1 MASRIEPYRL
11 QAYNTAK
18 DSENKMH
25 DDTVAKQFGFRGGL
39 VTGVDLLAY
48 MIHIPVAKW
57 GRAFLER
64 GAIEGRF
71 LKPVYDGEMLAIEA
85 DETDNAILLRLL
97 SRGEV
102 CATGGASLP
111 AHVPAVDTESYKAV
125 PPVAARIPVDETSYP
140 VEGWLGTAPQAW
152 SAADAANYA
161 HDVRDTEALYGH
173 EGLVHPGV
181 IQRLMNRVLVE
192 NAVLGPWIHV
202 GSQMQLLAPVK
213 IGDELSAR
221 ARVTA
226 NYERKGHRFVE
237 FDAIAVANGRTA
249 VAQCHHIAITQPRRE
264 RAAA

>member
-1 MASRIEPYRL
+1 MTLRIEPYRL

-25 DDTVAKQFGFRGGL
+25 DDVVAKEFGFRGGL

-48 MIHIPVAKW
+48 MIHVPVAKW

-64 GAIEGRF
+64 GAIDGRF
-71 LKPVYDGEMLAIEA
+71 LKPVYDGEMLSIEA
-85 DETDNAILLRLL
+85 DEAADALTLRLM

-102 CATGGASLP
+102 CASGSASLSP
-111 AHVPAVDTESYKAV
+111 AAAPIDLAAY
-125 PPVAARIPVDETSYP
+125 PVSRPLATRLPVDEASYP
-140 VEGWLGTAPQAW
+140 ENAWLGAAPAVW
-152 SAADAANYA
+152 PADAAAGYRS
-161 HDVRDTEALYGH
+161 DVREDEQLYSR

-202 GSQMQLLAPVK
+202 GSDMQLLALVRV
-213 IGDELSAR
+213 GDELTAR
-221 ARVTA
+221 ARVAA

-237 FDAIAVANGRTA
+237 LDAVVVANGERA
-249 VAQCHHIAITQPRRE
+249 VAHCHHIAITQPRRE